1 MSEAEAPTAPVST
14 ALSIKQ
20 ILEAIPHR
28 YPFLLVDK
36 ILEMD
41 TVAGT
46 IVGQKN
52 VTINEEF
59 FQGHFPE
66 VPIMPGVLIVE
77 ALAQCS
83 AILARKMRE
92 GIRIGVFLNINK
104 MKFRRPVFPG
114 DTLIFNCKALHLT
127 NKAGKMDVKALVEGK
142 VAAEGEITFAFV
154 DGKDIK

>member
-1 MSEAEAPTAPVST
+1 MSEAAAPEAPVST
-14 ALSIKQ
+14 ALSTKQ

-36 ILEMD
+36 ILEVD
-41 TVAGT
+41 PQAGT

-59 FQGHFPE
+59 FKGHFPD

-77 ALAQCS
+77 ALAQCG
-83 AILARKMRE
+83 AVLARKMRGE
-92 GIRIGVFLNINK
+92 LRIGVLLNINK

-114 DTLIFNCKALHLT
+114 DTLILNCKALHMT
-127 NKAGKMDVKALVEGK
+127 NKAGKLDVKALVEGK

>member
-1 MSEAEAPTAPVST
+1 MSEAAAPAAPVST
-14 ALSIKQ
+14 ALSAKE
-20 ILEAIPHR
+20 ILDAIPHR

-36 ILEMD
+36 ILEVD
-41 TVAGT
+41 PQAGT

-83 AILARKMRE
+83 AVLARKMRGE
-92 GIRIGVFLNINK
+92 IRIGVFLNIKN

-114 DTLIFNCKALHLT
+114 DILMLHCKALHMT
-127 NKAGKMDVKALVEGK
+127 NKAGKLEVKALVEGK